1 MKRAVMLA
9 AILLAALMMAT
20 AGMAQEKEL
29 PALEDG
35 QVIMKW
41 GDFEKILKE
50 LMKPEAVEEEEEELE
65 PPADY
70 SFRSAAF
77 DVSIGKGFANIKGEY
92 ALDVLASKRWVM
104 VPVGDSSSGVHDAM
118 IDGSPALLANQGNV
132 SVLLLGRAPHKLSV
146 SYTVNAA
153 QNPGPNSFYLT
164 LAQVPGAVITL
175 TAPATLSDLAISG
188 AVITSTEKAGSV
200 QTIKAV
206 AGAMNGLS
214 VSYSVPV
221 VEAPGQVAE
230 KLPLKIYSS
239 LELLLTLSDEV
250 VAANAMFNYDIKHAP
265 VTGFTVSVPAGF
277 SVVNVIG
284 RGVSDRWKV
293 AEGKL
298 EVPVDYE
305 VQGQY
310 TLQVLFEQKREKA
323 SGEVTIPETAAIGA
337 ERESGFVAVETRD
350 SLEVNVASS
359 EGLTFIDST
368 ETPEAM
374 RSRARY
380 PVLYSFRFGKHPFTA
395 KLSVI
400 RHADVPVLDAAIDTI
415 NLVSIFTAEG
425 KSVTRV
431 IYEVRNNK
439 RQYLKLD
446 LPEKA
451 EVWSAYLDDEAVK
464 PATNDQGQVLL
475 PLKKSEAGGDRVS
488 FTVEIIYY
496 APVAKLEKRGDIT
509 TIFPKADVPAS
520 EMLVTLYLPPKF
532 KYKNFEGDLDEQKK
546 EEVFLASTIMRIEM
560 PTLAVDR
567 EGDADSYKEKS
578 LYSKRAVD
586 RQMKMEQ
593 EIVDELQSQQA
604 APPPAPAAGPASGA
618 MNLAQVPDQY
628 QYAEGR
634 TASRG
639 MLPVKFNVPLRGD
652 VHRFSKLLVMDEAP
666 KLTFSYHKPNKV
678 WAWFTRVLSDLPW
691 GLIILCLCL
700 LLAAL
705 VIFVSLKRHRD
716 AALAR
721 VSYISQAPPPPIPP
735 ADTGPPAS

>member
-1 MKRAVMLA
+1 MKRVVMMAVLV
-9 AILLAALMMAT
+9 AALML
-20 AGMAQEKEL
+20 AGAGRAADKF
-29 PALEDG
+29 PALDDG

-50 LMKPEAVEEEEEELE
+50 LMKPEKVPEKEVEPE

-70 SFRSAAF
+70 SFRSAALY
-77 DVSIGKGFANIKGEY
+77 VTIGKGFANVKGEY
-92 ALDVLASKRWVM
+92 ALDVLADKKWVM

-118 IDGSPALLANQGNV
+118 IDGSPALLASQGNV
-132 SVLLLGRAPHKLSV
+132 SVLLLGRAPHKLTV
-146 SYTVNAA
+146 SYTVNAS
-153 QNPGPNSFYLT
+153 QNPGPNSFYLQ
-164 LAQVPGAVITL
+164 LASVPGAVITL
-175 TAPATLSDLAISG
+175 AAPATLSDLAISG
-188 AVITSTEKAGSV
+188 AVITSTEKAGAV

-206 AGAMNGLS
+206 AGSMNGLS

-221 VEAPGQVAE
+221 VEAPGVVAE
-230 KLPLKIYSS
+230 KLPPKIYSS

-250 VAANAMFNYDIKHAP
+250 VSANAVFNYDIKHAP
-265 VTGFTVSVPAGF
+265 VTSFTVSVPAGF

-298 EVPVDYE
+298 EIPVDYE

-310 TLQVLFEQKREKA
+310 QLQVLFEQKREKA
-323 SGEVTIPETAAIGA
+323 SGEVQIPETATIGA

-359 EGLTFIDST
+359 DGLTFIDST
-368 ETPEAM
+368 EAPAAM
-374 RSRARY
+374 RSRSRY

-415 NLVSIFTAEG
+415 NLVSIFTDDG

-464 PATNDQGQVLL
+464 PAVNEKGQVLL

-488 FTVEIIYY
+488 FTTELIYY
-496 APVAKLEKRGDIT
+496 APVDKLEKRGKIT
-509 TIFPKADVPAS
+509 TIFPKADIPAS
-520 EMLVTLYLPPKF
+520 EMLVSLYLPPKF
-532 KYKNFEGDLDEQKK
+532 RYKNFEGDLEEK
-546 EEVFLASTIMRIEM
+546 EEGEEESRFSIFPVFSMAAKFPESA
-560 PTLAVDR
+560 PAV
-567 EGDADSYKEKS
+567 
-578 LYSKRAVD
+578 YSKRALD

-593 EIVDELQSQQA
+593 EIADELQAQKA
-604 APPPAPAAGPASGA
+604 APPPAPVSHGA
-618 MNLAQVPDQY
+618 NLAQAPDQY
-628 QYAEGR
+628 QYTEGR
-634 TASRG
+634 PVSSHG

-666 KLTFSYHKPNKV
+666 KLMFSYKKPNKAV
-678 WAWFTRVLSDLPW
+678 AWLGRVLSDLPW
-691 GLIILCLCL
+691 GLIILSLCL
-700 LLAAL
+700 LLTAA
-705 VIFVSLKRHRD
+705 VIFISLKRHRD
-716 AALAR
+716 APQAR
-721 VSYISQAPPPPIPP
+721 APYPPPLPPPPAAPPPP
-735 ADTGPPAS
+735 GPPAG